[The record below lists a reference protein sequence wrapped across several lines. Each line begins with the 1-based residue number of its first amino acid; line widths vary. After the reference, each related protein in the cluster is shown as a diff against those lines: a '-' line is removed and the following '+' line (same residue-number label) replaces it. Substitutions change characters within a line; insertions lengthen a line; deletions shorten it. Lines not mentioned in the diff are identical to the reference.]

1 MESFR
6 FVQASDAHLGY
17 AQYNLAERRE
27 DFLRAFEEF
36 TVKARELSPEFVVFA
51 GDLFNSP
58 HPSNPVLAKAIELID
73 DLKAPFLV
81 VPGSHDNAYST
92 LVGTVLDPL
101 HRGGH
106 IHYLPTKPYAT
117 KNAYVYGMTNF
128 RKRLDFTSEGGKY
141 FEAHPPQPKG
151 KYNIFALH
159 QGVDF
164 PELSLHPSQ
173 VEMLPEE
180 LPPGFQ
186 YYASGHLHT
195 SAMLRLS
202 DDSVFAYSGSL
213 ETFEYTEHQR
223 EKSFYLV
230 EVGRDREATLE
241 QIHLSEQRPFKVL
254 QEDFTGLSP
263 AEIEEK
269 ANKTVSDADEEGAIV
284 VLVLEGVLPQGLT
297 AADVNYSAIRSGA
310 KALHVHLVNHLKS
323 AEEEALAVTMT
334 SAESLYSRARITLN
348 EYYEALFGE
357 NAHSYADLTVELVN
371 ILSDKALKKPDR
383 QRAAEK
389 RINVFYGEEDDGQ

>member
-1 MESFR
+1 MKPFR

-17 AQYNLAERRE
+17 AQYNLLERRE

-36 TVKARELSPEFVVFA
+36 TVKAKELSPELVVFA

-58 HPSNPVLAKAIELID
+58 HPSNPVLARAIELID
-73 DLKAPFLV
+73 SLKVPFLV

-101 HRGGH
+101 RRGGH
-106 IHYLPTKPYAT
+106 IHYLPAEPYAA
-117 KNAYVYGMTNF
+117 KDVYVYGMANF
-128 RKRLDFTSEGGKY
+128 RRRLDFASEGMKY
-141 FEAHPPQPKG
+141 FEKYPPKPRG

-164 PELSLHPSQ
+164 PYLNLHPSQ

-180 LPPGFQ
+180 LPRGFQ

-195 SAMLRLS
+195 PVTLRFNGA
-202 DDSVFAYSGSL
+202 VFAYSGSL

-241 QIHLSEQRPFKVL
+241 RVNLSEQRPFKVL
-254 QEDFTGLSP
+254 QEDFTGLN
-263 AEIEEK
+263 ATEIEEK
-269 ANKTVSDADEEGAIV
+269 ARKAISASDEEGAII
-284 VLVLEGVLPQGLT
+284 VLILEGTLLQGL
-297 AADVNYSAIRSGA
+297 ARADVNYDAVRSGA
-310 KALHVHLVNHLKS
+310 KALHIHLVNHLKS

-334 SAESLYSRARITLN
+334 NSESLYSRARTTLN
-348 EYYEALFGE
+348 EYYGALFRE
-357 NAHSYADLTVELVN
+357 KASSYADLTIELVS
-371 ILSDKALKKPDR
+371 ILSDGALKKMDR
-383 QRAAEK
+383 QKAAERK
-389 RINVFYGEEDDGQ
+389 IDAFYGEDGQ